1 MGKLI
6 SFIILIIDIIVIA
19 DIVKSNKSTEK
30 KILWIIA
37 VVFLPVLGPILY
49 YFLGRNKY

>member
-1 MGKLI
+1 MGRLI
-6 SFIILIIDIIVIA
+6 SLIILVIDIIVIL
-19 DIVKSNKSTEK
+19 DIIRSNKDSEK

-49 YFLGRNKY
+49 YVLGKNKG